1 MKIAMVVE
9 HCHKQGGQE
18 RVVAELAERIADC
31 HEVHIFV
38 NSFDDLK
45 NKRIITHHVP
55 MFKKPALLTIISF
68 ILSSTCQ
75 LRRQK
80 FDIIHSQGPN
90 AIVQNVI
97 TDHTTQRAKMEALP
111 RFIKN
116 KKRTFIQRLHDAI
129 FRALVCKIEEIIY
142 SPKSDR
148 RVIAVSKGIQREVF
162 EYYGKSL
169 DEIAVI
175 PNGVDLKKFHPKNRV
190 LYRAEVR
197 RRLNIYNT
205 DFVILFVGGDWERKG
220 LEYIIRSLP
229 FLSSRKARLLVVGGW
244 QREHYVDVARDL
256 GISDL
261 VIFAGKSSAVQELY
275 SVANVLVL
283 PSLYEPFGLVVL
295 EAMASGIPVI
305 VSKCAGAAEV
315 IRDNVNG
322 LLLEDPSNPKMIAAK
337 VSRVLNDLTFMK
349 KIAKNAR
356 KTAEQYSWDR
366 MAAEVM
372 KVYEEVVRARK
383 N

>member
-31 HEVHIFV
+31 HEVHIFA
-38 NSFDDLK
+38 NSFDDLE

-55 MFKKPALLTIISF
+55 MFKKPALLMIISF
-68 ILSSTCQ
+68 ILSSTYQ

-97 TDHTTQRAKMEALP
+97 TDHTTQRAKVEALP

-116 KKRTFIQRLHDAI
+116 KKRNFIQRLHGAI
-129 FRALVCKIEEIIY
+129 FRILVCKIEEIIY
-142 SPKSDR
+142 SPRSNR

-190 LYRAEVR
+190 LYRAEVQ
-197 RRLNIYNT
+197 RRLNIYKT

-229 FLSSRKARLLVVGGW
+229 FLNSRKTKLLVVGEW
-244 QREHYVDVARDL
+244 QRERYLNLAQNLRV
-256 GISDL
+256 SDR

-295 EAMASGIPVI
+295 EAMASGVPVV
-305 VSKCAGAAEV
+305 VSKCAGSAEV
-315 IRDNVNG
+315 IQDNVNG
-322 LLLEDPSNPKMIAAK
+322 LLLEDSDDPKIIAAK
-337 VSRVLNDLTFMK
+337 VSRLFDDIALTK
-349 KIAKNAR
+349 RVAKNAQ
-356 KTAEQYSWDR
+356 KTVEQYSWDR
-366 MAAEVM
+366 MAGKVM